1 MEKETSI
8 VFLKPKRF
16 EACDDCVRYV
26 AEGKIVNV
34 NLKDL
39 KEKDARRLYDYVHGA
54 VYVKQAKLID
64 IGENIFCCVPKNINS
79 EVKYNQGNTSKS
91 NEEEEIIPFAK

>member
-16 EACDDCVRYV
+16 EDCDDCVRYV
-26 AEGKIVNV
+26 AEDKIVNV

-39 KEKDARRLYDYVHGA
+39 KEREARRLYDYVHGA

-64 IGENIFCCVPKNINS
+64 IGDNIFCCVPKNVGY
-79 EVKYNQGNTSKS
+79 ELKYNQESSAKS
-91 NEEEEIIPFAK
+91 NEEEEIIPFSK

>member
-16 EACDDCVRYV
+16 EDCVRYV
-26 AEGKIVNV
+26 AEDKIVNV

-39 KEKDARRLYDYVHGA
+39 KERDARRLYDYVHGA

-64 IGENIFCCVPKNINS
+64 IGDNIFCCVPKNVGY
-79 EVKYNQGNTSKS
+79 ELKYNQESSTKS
-91 NEEEEIIPFAK
+91 NEEEEIIPFSK

>member
-16 EACDDCVRYV
+16 EDCDDCVRYV
-26 AEGKIVNV
+26 AEDKIVNV

-39 KEKDARRLYDYVHGA
+39 KEREARRLYDYVHGA
-54 VYVKQAKLID
+54 VYI
-64 IGENIFCCVPKNINS
+64 
-79 EVKYNQGNTSKS
+79 
-91 NEEEEIIPFAK
+91 

>member
-16 EACDDCVRYV
+16 EDCDDCVRYV
-26 AEGKIVNV
+26 AEDKIVNV

-39 KEKDARRLYDYVHGA
+39 KEREARRLYDYVHGE
-54 VYVKQAKLID
+54 VYVKQAKLIA
-64 IGENIFCCVPKNINS
+64 IGDNIFCCVPKNVGY
-79 EVKYNQGNTSKS
+79 ELKYNQESSAKS
-91 NEEEEIIPFAK
+91 NEEEEIIPFSK

>member
-16 EACDDCVRYV
+16 EDCDDCVRYV
-26 AEGKIVNV
+26 AEDRIVNV

-39 KEKDARRLYDYVHGA
+39 KERDARRLYDYVHGA

-64 IGENIFCCVPKNINS
+64 IGDNIFCCVPKNVGY
-79 EVKYNQGNTSKS
+79 ELKFNQESAAKS
-91 NEEEEIIPFAK
+91 NEEEEIIPFSK

>member
-16 EACDDCVRYV
+16 EDCDDCVRYV
-26 AEGKIVNV
+26 AEDRIVNV

-39 KEKDARRLYDYVHGA
+39 KERDARRLYDYVHGA

-64 IGENIFCCVPKNINS
+64 IGDNIFCCVPKNVGY
-79 EVKYNQGNTSKS
+79 ELKFNQESSAKS
-91 NEEEEIIPFAK
+91 NEEEEIIPFSK